1 MSGSRTGRQGPT
13 WRAAAGTTAGGA
25 ALGGGAMLG
34 LSTYVA
40 RRVLAVDNDRPDD
53 VEVLAVDANSLVL
66 SATDET
72 LVDGRYGLWLERGAG
87 HARFGDILERGD
99 GWVRRE
105 LLGVDSGVLQPG
117 PGRFSAFYYASDP
130 LTDLG
135 LEFEATTFASDL
147 GPMPAWAIPG
157 PDTSRWAILVHGRGA
172 RRLETLRAVP
182 ALHAAGLSV
191 LVPSYRNDEDAMPAP
206 DGRYS
211 LGLSEWRDLES
222 AVVEAVRRGAREV
235 VLVGWSMGGAIILQM
250 LSQSRLRPL
259 VDRVVLDAPVVDWAN
274 VLEHQARVNR
284 VPGQVAALAQGLM
297 GRRSA
302 RRLVGVHESVDVAQT
317 DWVRRAEE
325 LTHRILLIHSLDDEF
340 VPAIPSVRLA
350 EARPDLVTFVPWRH
364 ARHTKE
370 WNTEP
375 ERWERLVREFVS
387 DS

>member
-1 MSGSRTGRQGPT
+1 
-13 WRAAAGTTAGGA
+13 
-25 ALGGGAMLG
+25 MLG

-40 RRVLAVDNDRPDD
+40 RRVIAVDNDRPDD
-53 VEVLAVDANSLVL
+53 VEVLAVDGDSLVL

-72 LVDGRYGLWLERGAG
+72 AVDGRYGLWLDRGAG
-87 HARFGDILERGD
+87 HARFGGILESGD
-99 GWVRRE
+99 GWVHRE
-105 LLGVDSGVLQPG
+105 LHGVDSGVLQPG
-117 PGRFSAFYYASDP
+117 PARFSAFYYGSDP

-135 LEFEATTFASDL
+135 LEFEETTFASDL
-147 GPMPAWAIPG
+147 GPMPAWVVPG
-157 PDTSRWAILVHGRGA
+157 GDGSRWAVLVHGRGG

-259 VDRVVLDAPVVDWAN
+259 VSRVVLDAPVVDWGN
-274 VLEHQARVNR
+274 VLEHQARINR
-284 VPGQVAALAQGLM
+284 VPGQVAVLAQGLM

-302 RRLVGVHESVDVAQT
+302 RRLVGVHEAIDVAQT
-317 DWVRRAEE
+317 DWVRRADE

-375 ERWERLVREFVS
+375 ERWDRIVREFVS
-387 DS
+387 